1 MVEREQ
7 IYQRCRDVREVERAR
22 KFFYSHVFILSDL
35 VNKTLG
41 HSRDILFL
49 FQRRDPE
56 EKIAQKKK
64 KKLRKKRKVKPQK
77 PEKPENPIHV
87 VISRK
92 K

>member
-1 MVEREQ
+1 MLKNIDTVL
-7 IYQRCRDVREVERAR
+7 IFC
-22 KFFYSHVFILSDL
+22 
-35 VNKTLG
+35 
-41 HSRDILFL
+41 L

-56 EKIAQKKK
+56 EKVAQKKK
-64 KKLRKKRKVKPQK
+64 KKLRKKRKVKK

>member
-1 MVEREQ
+1 MLKNIDTVL
-7 IYQRCRDVREVERAR
+7 IFCLY
-22 KFFYSHVFILSDL
+22 
-35 VNKTLG
+35 
-41 HSRDILFL
+41 
-49 FQRRDPE
+49 QRRDPE
-56 EKIAQKKK
+56 EKVAQKKK